1 MDLVKIGK
9 FIKECRK
16 EKNCTQQ
23 ELADKLSVS
32 FKTISKWEC
41 GKGFPDVSL
50 LLPLCNELEISV
62 NELLNGCHI
71 QKEEYIKMAEEK
83 LVESVVEAKI
93 NKKRLISTYIIGI
106 ISIVSILCIF
116 LLAAYVAMD
125 EWLKTLILVVGM
137 ILLITSCLALCV
149 IDNGIGYFE
158 CKHCKERFVPS
169 MKAYIF
175 APHSL
180 TTRFLKCPKC
190 GKTSNCKKRLS
201 SK

>member
-16 EKNCTQQ
+16 EKNWTQQ

-41 GKGFPDVSL
+41 GKGFPDVGL
-50 LLPLCNELEISV
+50 LLPLCNELGISV

>member
-106 ISIVSILCIF
+106 ISLVSILCII

-169 MKAYIF
+169 MKAYIL

-180 TTRFLKCPKC
+180 TTRLLKCPKC

-201 SK
+201 RK